1 MGFVE
6 FLHAIFSRIAAALGL
21 APATP
26 VYELNETQRRRL
38 NALALRACVAYDA
51 GELRHSDALR
61 TLWARAFG
69 ETTPAPKDL
78 KSERWKEMGWQG
90 TSPETDF
97 RAGGFMALE
106 NLVWFAEREGE
117 SFRSLLH
124 KTNGSR
130 SEFEYPFAVAGVN
143 LTFNLVEFCE
153 LKEPAPTTAPGVCFA
168 RLIEEDEEAFER
180 LYSLTFELL
189 DREWL
194 AHPGGAT
201 YMDFPTVWCST
212 KAKLSNAMSGARTM
226 SELKAALETAAA

>member
-6 FLHAIFSRIAAALGL
+6 FLQSIFARIAAALGL

-26 VYELNETQRRRL
+26 SYELNETQRRRL
-38 NALALRACVAYDA
+38 NALALRACVAYDS

-61 TLWARAFG
+61 ALWARAFG
-69 ETTPAPKDL
+69 ETTAPKDL

-106 NLVWFAEREGE
+106 NLLWFAEREAE
-117 SFRSLLH
+117 SFRSLML
-124 KTNGSR
+124 KVNGER

-143 LTFNLVEFCE
+143 LTFNLVELCE
-153 LKEPAPTTAPGVCFA
+153 VKEPAPTTAPGVCFA

-180 LYSLTFELL
+180 VYAMTFDLI

-201 YMDFPTVWCST
+201 YMDFPAVWCST
-212 KAKLSNAMSGARTM
+212 KAKLSSAMSEARTM
-226 SELKAALETAAA
+226 SELKSSLETAAA